1 MIEVKN
7 GAAKIFEPAG
17 QFNADEL
24 IKLFNS
30 FGATLAKYM
39 PELNAAAAFS
49 EIAPYLIK
57 ELEKEIAAN
66 PEIADLPLLDLI
78 EVELDENGN
87 PKASESILERLIKR
101 AAAQLKQEQPANVT
115 ANKVTA
121 LAYPLDKFNHTLWNS
136 LTPKQTAGRIGI
148 EMAKASDRKK
158 GLSLK
163 ANVFINFDDLGDDL
177 KITKTFTPYDER
189 VYIAVAA
196 LFDAGNDVISLTQIY
211 NAMGN
216 TNAPNK
222 RDREKIFNSLLK
234 MGGTF
239 LRIENAAEAKKY
251 NYEKINFSGHLLDLR
266 TRAATINGKTTNQ
279 GIYIMSRPVLVE
291 IAEARGQFTTIKPE
305 YLTTSLSQT
314 NENLALEDYLIWRI
328 SRAANS
334 LAAGKKKTNR
344 ERILYKKIF
353 ERAGI
358 KTSSQ
363 KTRAREKVKKL
374 LIDYKSSGLI
384 ERYTIQPD
392 GVAVFLKKLKS
403 TKRGL

>member
-1 MIEVKN
+1 MIKN
-7 GAAKIFEPAG
+7 KNDAVKIFEPAG
-17 QFNADEL
+17 QFDADEL
-24 IKLFNS
+24 IKVFNA
-30 FGATLAKYM
+30 FGFTLAKYM
-39 PELNAAAAFS
+39 PELNAMAAFS
-49 EIAPYLIK
+49 EIAPYLSK
-57 ELEKEIAAN
+57 ELQKEMAAN
-66 PEIADLPLLDLI
+66 PNLADMPLLDLI
-78 EVELDENGN
+78 EVEVDENGN
-87 PKASESILERLIKR
+87 PKTAESILERLIKR
-101 AAAQLKQEQPANVT
+101 AVAQLKQEQPANVT

-121 LAYPLDKFNHTLWNS
+121 LTYPLDKFNHTLWNS
-136 LTPKQTAGRIGI
+136 LTPEQTAGWIDI
-148 EMAKASDRKK
+148 EMAREADRKK

-177 KITKTFTPYDER
+177 KITKTLTAYDER

-196 LFDAGNDVISLTQIY
+196 LFDAGNNVISLTQIY

-251 NYEKINFSGHLLDLR
+251 NYEKIKFSGHLLDFR
-266 TRAATINGKTTNQ
+266 TKEATINGKTTDQ

-291 IAEARGQFTTIKPE
+291 IAEVRGQITTIKPE

-328 SRAANS
+328 ARAAN
-334 LAAGKKKTNR
+334 KKKTNH

-358 KTSSQ
+358 KTRSQ
-363 KTRAREKVKKL
+363 KARARDKVKKL
-374 LIDYKSSGLI
+374 LIDYKQSGLI

-392 GVAVFLKKLKS
+392 GVTVFLKKA
-403 TKRGL
+403 

>member
-1 MIEVKN
+1 MIKN
-7 GAAKIFEPAG
+7 KNDAVKIFEPAG
-17 QFNADEL
+17 QFDADEL
-24 IKLFNS
+24 IKVFNA
-30 FGATLAKYM
+30 FGFTLAKYM
-39 PELNAAAAFS
+39 PELNAMAAFS

-57 ELEKEIAAN
+57 ELQKEIDAD
-66 PEIADLPLLDLI
+66 PKIADLPLLDLI
-78 EVELDENGN
+78 EVEVDENGN
-87 PKASESILERLIKR
+87 PKTTESILERLIKR
-101 AAAQLKQEQPANVT
+101 AVAQLKQEQPATVT

-121 LAYPLDKFNHTLWNS
+121 LTYPLDKFNHTLWNS
-136 LTPKQTAGRIGI
+136 LTPEQTAGRIGI
-148 EMAKASDRKK
+148 EMAREADRKK
-158 GLSLK
+158 GLSLE
-163 ANVFINFDDLGDDL
+163 ANVFINFDELGDDL
-177 KITKTFTPYDER
+177 KITKTLTAYDER

-196 LFDAGNDVISLTQIY
+196 LFDAGNNVISLTQIY

-222 RDREKIFNSLLK
+222 RSREKIFNSLLK

-251 NYEKINFSGHLLDLR
+251 NYEKINFSGHLLDVR
-266 TRAATINGKTTNQ
+266 TKAATINGKTTDQ

-291 IAEARGQFTTIKPE
+291 IAEVRGQITTIKPE

-334 LAAGKKKTNR
+334 FAANRKKTNH

-358 KTSSQ
+358 KTRSQ
-363 KTRAREKVKKL
+363 KARAREKVKKL
-374 LIDYKSSGLI
+374 LIDYKQSGLI

-392 GVAVFLKKLKS
+392 GVTVFLKKA
-403 TKRGL
+403 